1 MKRVALRFVGI
12 LLTLAA
18 IAAGAVVVVYS
29 TYPSVLVATDS
40 DEPIIMRNAEDVEAD
55 NTDAGEEAEPAIRPK
70 GTKTLRPS
78 DEAQSSTQSAESQ
91 ERQSAESQE
100 RQSTEV
106 AQQQSTSSPQPEEE
120 QDRDTQQP
128 DEDDGRSSLATA
140 EARSEATSDQQEDS
154 TDDRNRN
161 STDLQDCEYVSVE
174 ALPFSIERTLR
185 AGHCDFRDDNRNNH
199 VYRLILDTARTVQIT
214 LQSDQFDAYLFV
226 LDTADDSVYAE
237 NDDLSDCCDA
247 GLTLDVGRGTFN
259 VIVTSYGTDE
269 NGEYELSIRESVRPE
284 VSAAGQTP
292 TNDQFDGDH
301 GGSINRDFGASLPS
315 LDAGLTDRQ
324 REVRLGPWFYKRL
337 FDFSDDKVED
347 DGQLGLIGFNYYHS
361 AWPTSV
367 CRDDDG
373 EPINHGWDAQPYEVT
388 PDGRRGVSDWR
399 TRSWHPVYSVVHGW
413 VILADESLGD
423 IGIWDGRNTL
433 YVKHLNE
440 LESRFRDADNDNPIE
455 VQPGDQLGRLGMRG
469 TALAPHLT
477 IEVRA
482 GPPPHPL
489 CPETREAT
497 SPLPYLY
504 LLLGGEA
511 Q

>member
-40 DEPIIMRNAEDVEAD
+40 DQPSVMRPAEDVEAD
-55 NTDAGEEAEPAIRPK
+55 NTDTDEEAEPTIRPK

-78 DEAQSSTQSAESQ
+78 DEAESSTQSAESQ
-91 ERQSAESQE
+91 ERQS
-100 RQSTEV
+100 TED

-120 QDRDTQQP
+120 QERDNQQA
-128 DEDDGRSSLATA
+128 DEDGGRSSRAT
-140 EARSEATSDQQEDS
+140 SEATSDATSEPPSGQQEDA
-154 TDDRNRN
+154 TDDRNR
-161 STDLQDCEYVSVE
+161 SSIDLQDCEYVSVE

-185 AGHCDFRDDNRNNH
+185 AGQCDFRDDNRNNH
-199 VYRLILDTARTVQIT
+199 VYRLILDTASTVQIT
-214 LQSDQFDAYLFV
+214 LQSDDFDAYLFV
-226 LDTADDSVYAE
+226 WDAADDSVYAE

-247 GLTLDVGRGTFN
+247 GLTLDVDRGTFN

-269 NGEYELSIRESVRPE
+269 VGEYELSIRESARPE

-292 TNDQFDGDH
+292 ASDQFEGDH

-337 FDFSDDKVED
+337 FRFSNDKVDD
-347 DGQLGLIGFNYYHS
+347 DGQLGLIGFNYYQS
-361 AWPTSV
+361 DWPTSV
-367 CRDDDG
+367 CRDADD
-373 EPINHGWDAQPYEVT
+373 EPINYGWDAQPYEVT

-413 VILADESLGD
+413 VILADESVGD

-440 LESRFRDADNDNPIE
+440 LEPRFRDADNDNPIE

-489 CPETREAT
+489 CPDLDGAT

>member
-55 NTDAGEEAEPAIRPK
+55 ATDAGEEAEPTIRPK

-91 ERQSAESQE
+91 ERQS
-100 RQSTEV
+100 TEV
-106 AQQQSTSSPQPEEE
+106 AQQQSTSSPEPEEE

-128 DEDDGRSSLATA
+128 DEDDGRSSRATS

-161 STDLQDCEYVSVE
+161 STDDRNPIDLQDCEHVSVE

-185 AGHCDFRDDNRNNH
+185 ADHCDFRDDNRNNH

-214 LQSDQFDAYLFV
+214 LQSDQFDAYLLV
-226 LDTADDSVYAE
+226 LDAADDSVYAE

-247 GLTLDVGRGTFN
+247 GLTLDFGRGTYN
-259 VIVTSYGTDE
+259 VIVTTYGTDE
-269 NGEYELSIRESVRPE
+269 DGEYELSIRESVRPE

-292 TNDQFDGDH
+292 ASDQFDGNH
-301 GGSINRDFGASLPS
+301 GGAINQDFGASLPS

-324 REVRLGPWFYKRL
+324 REVRLGPWFYQRL
-337 FDFSDDKVED
+337 FRFSNDKVED

-373 EPINHGWDAQPYEVT
+373 EPINYGWDAQPYEVT

>member
-1 MKRVALRFVGI
+1 MKRFALRFLGI

-29 TYPSVLVATDS
+29 TYPSVLVDTDS
-40 DEPIIMRNAEDVEAD
+40 DEPTITRTTEDVEAD
-55 NTDAGEEAEPAIRPK
+55 NTDEPEEAEPTNRPK

-78 DEAQSSTQSAESQ
+78 DETESSTQSAQ
-91 ERQSAESQE
+91 TAESQE
-100 RQSTEV
+100 RQSTED
-106 AQQQSTSSPQPEEE
+106 AQQQSTSSPQPQEEE
-120 QDRDTQQP
+120 DRDTQQS
-128 DEDDGRSSLATA
+128 DEDGGRSSGPASESA
-140 EARSEATSDQQEDS
+140 SEATSDQQEDS
-154 TDDRNRN
+154 TDDRNR
-161 STDLQDCEYVSVE
+161 SSIDLQDCEYVPVD

-185 AGHCDFRDDNRNNH
+185 AGQCDFRDNDKNNH
-199 VYRLILDTARTVQIT
+199 VYRLVLDTSRTVQIM
-214 LQSDQFDAYLFV
+214 LQSNAFDAYLIV
-226 LDTADDSVYAE
+226 LDAADDSVYAQ

-247 GLTLDVGRGTFN
+247 GLTLDLDRGTFN
-259 VIVTSYGTDE
+259 VIVTSYRAEE
-269 NGEYELSIRESVRPE
+269 NGEYELSIRESVRPD
-284 VSAAGQTP
+284 VSAAGRTP
-292 TNDQFDGDH
+292 ANDQFDGDH
-301 GGSINRDFGASLPS
+301 GGSINLDFGASLPS
-315 LDAGLTDRQ
+315 LDADLTDRQ

-337 FDFSDDKVED
+337 FRFSNDKVED

-361 AWPTSV
+361 DWPTSV
-367 CRDDDG
+367 CRDADD
-373 EPINHGWDAQPYEVT
+373 EPINYGWDAQPYEVT

-413 VILADESLGD
+413 VILADESVGD

-440 LESRFRDADNDNPIE
+440 LESRFQDADNDNPIE

-489 CPETREAT
+489 CPDPGAVT

-504 LLLGGEA
+504 LLLSGEG